1 MNETKYTKE
10 QVAEKVKQIACDLT
24 GAIPETVNA
33 ESKFV
38 EDLLAD
44 SLDMIEIVM
53 GVEDE
58 FEIDIPDEDVENI
71 KTVGQAI
78 DYVAGKVGA

>member
-1 MNETKYTKE
+1 MSKKYTRSE
-10 QVAEKVKQIACDLT
+10 ITETIQRISCDMT

-38 EDLLAD
+38 EDLRAD
-44 SLDMIEIVM
+44 IIDMMEIVM
-53 GVEDE
+53 KIEDE
-58 FEIDIPDEDVENI
+58 IEIEIPDEDVEGI